1 MMNSFADRSHESVS
15 SRENPNPSRSEHAS
29 AIRGLS
35 ALALGGLLLCGARP
49 ANSQSNQAAVP
60 ADLHSPA
67 PNEHALIQ
75 GGASAATP
83 SAGAASPGSMLVAS
97 NDNTPSSNSSAG
109 TPVAAESSVAAP
121 ETADS
126 PAADASSD
134 GGMQEVTITGSH
146 IARSDYDSPQPVTA
160 ISAASLEAAAPANI
174 MDFAVT
180 VPALAGSTT
189 VNNSSG
195 ALSNGEAGVAALNL
209 RNLGTARTLVL
220 VDGQRWV
227 PSTIEGLVD
236 INTIPQSLI
245 TGIDVTTGGASAA
258 YGSGAVGGVVNFILD
273 KKFTGVKADYQYSEY
288 QLYDSPQNKFTL
300 TAGTGFAD
308 GRGHVLF
315 SGEVFGEQGNLNSVP
330 AYDQNGYFSM
340 PSTAAN
346 IAAGAPQILAG
357 PHFGLSTYTPGGLIT
372 SGPLKGTYFGA
383 VGANGAP
390 SVNQLAYGSPANGQW
405 MQGGDWQYTDSGQ
418 FGHTALIPR
427 QRRDSAFGRLSFD
440 LNDSTEVYSEVS
452 WARYHGFSYYDA
464 PTTTGIPISINNP
477 FLPKS
482 VVTAMQAA
490 NVTSF
495 TMGTSNAYFGPAASD
510 TVRTSERANFGA
522 DGSFHVFGQTWKWDT
537 HALIAQTA
545 DIEELPGTYNNANF
559 ANAYTAIMGPNG
571 TPVCAS
577 AAAQA
582 AGCVPLNIFG
592 VNPVQSAAARAYVL
606 GDPTRHEWLQL
617 DEGAADFSTNDFA
630 GWAGPISLAVGAE
643 GRREAVTGN
652 VPVQYDPTFGNY
664 WKYGNYVATHGSYT
678 VAEGYVETLIPL
690 LKGLNFNGAARYTSY
705 STSGGTDSWKL
716 GLTYSPINDIT
727 FRATRSADI
736 RAGNLA
742 ELFSPGTARTN
753 SVTNDFDNNNS
764 LLFVQKLEGST
775 KVQPETAKTDV
786 LGIVFQPRVVPGL
799 QASVDY
805 YSIKIDNVISDLSA
819 QQEVDACYFQQIQKY
834 CQNLLLNG
842 FGLGSSGAS
851 TPVIVQVYENLYRLT
866 EKGMDFEASY
876 PVDLSSLWSPLGQLT
891 FHGIVTHYINY
902 TTNNGITAVNLA
914 GSNSPGTGSTG
925 SGVTPNW
932 MARVETMYTKDSW
945 SFDVVSRI
953 VSPGNLNDASD
964 IYIQCTTNCKAGTG
978 VYKTSNVTSVPGQI
992 VFDGTISKKFDLSDR
1007 GQANV
1012 YLMVRNLL
1020 NRQPPVIAGLSS
1032 TSYGAENVPAY
1043 PQTNTS
1049 LYDYLGR
1056 EFTLGVKVQF

>member
-1 MMNSFADRSHESVS
+1 MLEKLRVKYTARTGSD
-15 SRENPNPSRSEHAS
+15 SRAS
-29 AIRGLS
+29 LAAGLHGPAATIACTS
-35 ALALGGLLLCGARP
+35 LLLGQALFMSS
-49 ANSQSNQAAVP
+49 AVQAATSSEAAAP
-60 ADLHSPA
+60 ADAAPA
-67 PNEHALIQ
+67 DAP
-75 GGASAATP
+75 GP
-83 SAGAASPGSMLVAS
+83 SAPSDSSEDAGVA
-97 NDNTPSSNSSAG
+97 
-109 TPVAAESSVAAP
+109 
-121 ETADS
+121 
-126 PAADASSD
+126 
-134 GGMQEVTITGSH
+134 EVVITGSH
-146 IARSDYDSPQPVTA
+146 ITRTDYDSPQPVTS

-174 MDFAVT
+174 IDFAVT
-180 VPALAGSTT
+180 LPALAGSTT

-258 YGSGAVGGVVNFILD
+258 YGSGAVGGVINFILD
-273 KKFTGVKADYQYSEY
+273 KKFTGVKADYQYGEY
-288 QLYDSPQNKFTL
+288 QTYNDPQNKFTL

-315 SGEVFGEQGNLNSVP
+315 SGEVLGEPGNLSSVP
-330 AYDQNGYFSM
+330 VFDKNGYFSM
-340 PSTAAN
+340 PNTAAN
-346 IAAGAPQILAG
+346 IAAGGSQVLVG
-357 PHFGLSTYTPGGLIT
+357 PNTGISTYTPGGLIT
-372 SGPLKGTYFGA
+372 SGPLKGTYFGV
-383 VGANGAP
+383 VGANGVP

-405 MQGGDWQYTDSGQ
+405 MKGGDWQYTDSGQ

-427 QRRDSAFGRLSFD
+427 QNRASIFGRLSFD
-440 LNDSTEVYSEVS
+440 LNDSTEVYTELS

-464 PTTTGIPISINNP
+464 PTTTGISISVNNP
-477 FLPKS
+477 FLPAS
-482 VVTAMQAA
+482 VVSAMHAA
-490 NVTSF
+490 NVTTF
-495 TMGTSNAYFGPAASD
+495 TMGTSNAYFGAAASD
-510 TVRTSERANFGA
+510 TVRSSERANIGA

-537 HALIAQTA
+537 HALIAQTG
-545 DIEELPGTYNNANF
+545 DIEELPGTYNNAHF
-559 ANAYTAIMGPNG
+559 ANAINAIAGPNG
-571 TPVCAS
+571 SPVCAS

-592 VNPVQSAAARAYVL
+592 VNPVQSAAALAYVL
-606 GDPTRHEWLQL
+606 GDPTRHEYFQL
-617 DEGAADFSTNDFA
+617 DEGAVDFSTNDFA
-630 GWAGPISLAVGAE
+630 GWAGPISLALGAE

-652 VPVQYDPTFGNY
+652 VPVQYDPTYANY

-690 LKGLNFNGAARYTSY
+690 LKGLNFNGAARYTNY

-716 GLTYSPINDIT
+716 GLTWSPINDVT

-786 LGIVFQPRVVPGL
+786 LGVVFQPRAVPGL

-805 YSIKIDNVISDLSA
+805 YSIKISNLISSLSA
-819 QQEVDACYFQQIQKY
+819 QQEVDACYYNHIQKY
-834 CQNLLLNG
+834 CDNLLLNG

-851 TPVIVQVYENLYRLT
+851 TPVIVQVYENLYRLN
-866 EKGMDFEASY
+866 EKGMDFEVSY
-876 PVDLSSLWSPLGQLT
+876 PVDLSSLWSPLGKLT
-891 FHGIVTHYINY
+891 FHAIATHYINF
-902 TTNNGITAVNLA
+902 TTNNGITAVNIA
-914 GSNSPGTGSTG
+914 GSNAPGNA
-925 SGVTPNW
+925 TPSW
-932 MARVETMYTKDSW
+932 MSRLETMYTKDSW
-945 SFDVVSRI
+945 TIDVVSRI
-953 VSPGNLNDASD
+953 VSSGNLNDPND
-964 IYIQCTTNCKAGTG
+964 IYIQCTANCKAGTG
-978 VYKTSNVTSVPGQI
+978 VYKTANVTSVAGQI

-1007 GQANV
+1007 GEASV

-1020 NRQPPVIAGLSS
+1020 NRQPPVLAGLSS
-1032 TSYGAENVPAY
+1032 TNYGSENVPAY
-1043 PQTNTS
+1043 PQTNTA

>member
-1 MMNSFADRSHESVS
+1 VRARASVRRSWLGAITS
-15 SRENPNPSRSEHAS
+15 SIFLLGP
-29 AIRGLS
+29 
-35 ALALGGLLLCGARP
+35 ALGSAPSAR
-49 ANSQSNQAAVP
+49 AQTVP
-60 ADLHSPA
+60 DT
-67 PNEHALIQ
+67 
-75 GGASAATP
+75 GSAAKSSQKKATRLAGSDAT
-83 SAGAASPGSMLVAS
+83 SAALS
-97 NDNTPSSNSSAG
+97 
-109 TPVAAESSVAAP
+109 
-121 ETADS
+121 
-126 PAADASSD
+126 AADAAEGPSASAEASSGEAGSGED
-134 GGMQEVTITGSH
+134 GLAEVVVTGSH
-146 IARSDYDSPQPVTA
+146 IARSDYDSPQPVTS
-160 ISAASLEAAAPANI
+160 ISSASLEAAAPANI

-189 VNNSSG
+189 VNTSSG
-195 ALSNGEAGVAALNL
+195 SLSNGEAGVAALNL

-236 INTIPQSLI
+236 INTIPQSLVS
-245 TGIDVTTGGASAA
+245 GIDVTTGGASAA

-273 KKFTGVKADYQYSEY
+273 KKFTGVKADYQYGEY
-288 QLYDSPQNKFTL
+288 QRYNSPQNKFTL
-300 TAGTGFAD
+300 AAGTGFAD

-315 SGEVFGEQGNLNSVP
+315 SGEVFQEQGNLNSVP
-330 AYDQNGYFSM
+330 AFDQNGYFSM
-340 PSTAAN
+340 PNTAAN
-346 IAAGAPQILAG
+346 IAAGGPQVLVG
-357 PHFGLSTYTPGGLIT
+357 PHTGLSTLTPGGLIT
-372 SGPLKGTYFGA
+372 SGPLKGTYFGV
-383 VGANGAP
+383 VGPNGP
-390 SVNQLAYGSPANGQW
+390 SVNQLAYGSPVNGQW
-405 MQGGDWQYTDSGQ
+405 MQGGDWKYTDSAQ
-418 FGHTALIPR
+418 FGSTALIPR
-427 QRRDSAFGRLSFD
+427 QRRASAFGRLSFD
-440 LNDSTEVYSEVS
+440 LNDSTEVYSELS

-464 PTTTGIPISINNP
+464 PTTTGISISVNNP
-477 FLPKS
+477 FLPAS
-482 VVTAMQAA
+482 VVTAMHNA
-490 NVTSF
+490 NVPTF
-495 TMGTSNAYFGPAASD
+495 TMGTSNAYFGAAASD
-510 TVRTSERANFGA
+510 TVRSSERANIGA
-522 DGSFHVFGQTWKWDT
+522 TGSFQVFGQTWKWDT

-545 DIEELPGTYNNANF
+545 DIEELPGTYNNARF
-559 ANAYTAIMGPNG
+559 ANAINAIAGPDG
-571 TPVCAS
+571 PVCAS

-606 GDPTRHEWLQL
+606 GDPTRHEWFQL
-617 DEGAADFSTNDFA
+617 DEGAANFSTNDLP
-630 GWAGPISLAVGAE
+630 GWAGPISVALGGE

-652 VPVQYDPTFGNY
+652 VAAQYDPTFGNY

-678 VAEGYVETLIPL
+678 VAEGYAETLIPI

-716 GLTYSPINDIT
+716 GLTYSPIRDIT

-753 SVTNDFDNNNS
+753 SVTNPWDNNNS

-786 LGIVFQPRVVPGL
+786 YGVVFQPSMVPGL

-805 YSIKIDNVISDLSA
+805 YSIKIYNLISDLTA
-819 QQEVDACYFQQIQKY
+819 QQEVDACYQQKIQKY
-834 CQNLLLNG
+834 CDNLLLNG

-851 TPVIVQVYENLYRLT
+851 TPVIVQVYENLYKLT
-866 EKGMDFEASY
+866 EKGMDFEVSY
-876 PVDLSSLWSPLGQLT
+876 PVDLSSLWSPLGKLT

-902 TTNNGITAVNLA
+902 ATNNGITNVNLA

-925 SGVTPNW
+925 GSVTPNW
-932 MARVETMYTKDSW
+932 LARLEAMYTKDSW

-953 VSPGNLNDASD
+953 VSSGNLNDSQD
-964 IYIQCTTNCKAGTG
+964 IYIQCTANCKAGTG

-992 VFDGTISKKFDLSDR
+992 VFDGTIAKHFDLSG

-1032 TSYGAENVPAY
+1032 TTYGAENTPAY
-1043 PQTNTS
+1043 PQTTTS

-1056 EFTLGVKVQF
+1056 EFTLGVKFQF

>member
-1 MMNSFADRSHESVS
+1 MRTSHGDKPHRRTDSGRALAPV
-15 SRENPNPSRSEHAS
+15 RT
-29 AIRGLS
+29 S
-35 ALALGGLLLCGARP
+35 ALAALTSSLILLLGP
-49 ANSQSNQAAVP
+49 ALGSAPAMAQSA
-60 ADLHSPA
+60 A
-67 PNEHALIQ
+67 PNTEKGTRL
-75 GGASAATP
+75 
-83 SAGAASPGSMLVAS
+83 AS
-97 NDNTPSSNSSAG
+97 NDAAPAA
-109 TPVAAESSVAAP
+109 PVAADAAAGPAAP
-121 ETADS
+121 SETS
-126 PAADASSD
+126 TTEAASD
-134 GGMQEVTITGSH
+134 EGGVQEVVITGSH
-146 IARSDYDSPQPVTA
+146 IARSDFDSPQPVTA
-160 ISAASLEAAAPANI
+160 ISAASLEAAAPSNI

-180 VPALAGSTT
+180 IPALAGSTT

-209 RNLGTARTLVL
+209 RNLGTNRTLVL

-236 INTIPQSLI
+236 VNTIPQSLI
-245 TGIDVTTGGASAA
+245 SGIDVTTGGASAA
-258 YGSGAVGGVVNFILD
+258 YGSGAVGGVINFILD
-273 KKFTGVKADYQYSEY
+273 KKFTGVKADYQYGEY
-288 QLYDSPQNKFTL
+288 QLYDDPQNKFTL
-300 TAGTGFAD
+300 TAGTGFAE

-315 SGEVFGEQGNLNSVP
+315 SGEVFGEQGNLHSVP
-330 AYDQNGYFSM
+330 AYDENGYFSM
-340 PSTAAN
+340 PNTAAN
-346 IAAGAPQILAG
+346 IAAGGPQVLAG
-357 PHFGLSTYTPGGLIT
+357 PNLGLSTYTPGGLIT
-372 SGPLKGTYFGA
+372 SGPLKGTYFGV
-383 VGANGAP
+383 VGANGVPA
-390 SVNQLAYGSPANGQW
+390 VNQLAYGSPVNGQW
-405 MQGGDWQYTDSGQ
+405 MQGGDWKYTDSGQ
-418 FGHTALIPR
+418 FGSTALIPH
-427 QRRDSAFGRLSFD
+427 QDRDNLFGRVSFD
-440 LNDSTEVYSEVS
+440 LNDNTEVYSELS

-464 PTTTGIPISINNP
+464 PTTTGISISINNP
-477 FLPKS
+477 FLPAS
-482 VVTAMQAA
+482 VASAMKAA

-510 TVRTSERANFGA
+510 TTRVSERANFGA
-522 DGSFHVFGQTWKWDT
+522 DGSFQVFGQTWKWDT

-545 DIEELPGTYNNANF
+545 DNEQLPGTYNNANF
-559 ANAYTAIMGPNG
+559 ANAINAITGPNG

-577 AAAQA
+577 GA

-592 VNPVQSAAARAYVL
+592 VNPAQSAAARAYVL
-606 GDPTRHEWLQL
+606 GDPTRHEWFQL

-630 GWAGPISLAVGAE
+630 GWAGPISLALGAE

-652 VPVQYDPTFGNY
+652 VPVQYDPTYGNY

-690 LKGLNFNGAARYTSY
+690 LKGLNFNGAARYTDY

-716 GLTYSPINDIT
+716 GLTWSPISDIT

-764 LLFVQKLEGST
+764 LLFVQKLEGS
-775 KVQPETAKTDV
+775 KAVQPETAKTDV
-786 LGIVFQPRVVPGL
+786 VGVVFQPSMAPGL

-805 YSIKIDNVISDLSA
+805 YSIKISDLISDLSA
-819 QQEVDACYFQQIQKY
+819 QQEVDACYYNHVQKY
-834 CQNLLLNG
+834 CDNLLLNG

-876 PVDLSSLWSPLGQLT
+876 PVDLSSLWSPLGKLT
-891 FHGIVTHYINY
+891 FHAIATHYINFA
-902 TTNNGITAVNLA
+902 TNNGITNVNLA
-914 GSNSPGTGSTG
+914 GSNSPANAGA
-925 SGVTPNW
+925 TPNW
-932 MARVETMYTKDSW
+932 MARLETMYTKDSW

-964 IYIQCTTNCKAGTG
+964 IYIQCSANCKAGTG
-978 VYKTSNVTSVPGQI
+978 VYKTANITSVPGQI

-1012 YLMVRNLL
+1012 YLMVRNVL
-1020 NRQPPVIAGLSS
+1020 NRQPPVIASLSS

-1043 PQTNTS
+1043 PQTNTY

>member
-1 MMNSFADRSHESVS
+1 MLEKFRVKYSGCTS
-15 SRENPNPSRSEHAS
+15 S
-29 AIRGLS
+29 
-35 ALALGGLLLCGARP
+35 
-49 ANSQSNQAAVP
+49 
-60 ADLHSPA
+60 D
-67 PNEHALIQ
+67 
-75 GGASAATP
+75 ASAATIACT
-83 SAGAASPGSMLVAS
+83 SLLLGQALFL
-97 NDNTPSSNSSAG
+97 
-109 TPVAAESSVAAP
+109 
-121 ETADS
+121 S
-126 PAADASSD
+126 PAAQAATSPEAETAEVAPAEGVSAEAARAQAAPSEFTAAQAAPIRFAAAEAASTAADAAPAEAAPSDSPGPSSPSD
-134 GGMQEVTITGSH
+134 APDAGAGDAGLEVAEVVITGSH
-146 IARSDYDSPQPVTA
+146 ITRTDYNSPQPVTA
-160 ISAASLEAAAPANI
+160 ISAESLQAAAPANI
-174 MDFAVT
+174 IDFAIT
-180 VPALAGSTT
+180 LPALAGSTT

-236 INTIPQSLI
+236 VNTIPQSLI

-273 KKFTGVKADYQYSEY
+273 KKFTGVKTDYQYSEY
-288 QLYDSPQNKFTL
+288 QLYNDPTNKFSL
-300 TAGTGFAD
+300 TAGKAFAD
-308 GRGHVLF
+308 GRGHALF
-315 SGEVFGEQGNLNSVP
+315 SGEVFQEQGNLSSIPVF
-330 AYDQNGYFSM
+330 DTNGYFSM
-340 PSTAAN
+340 PNTAAN
-346 IAAGAPQILAG
+346 VAAGGPQILVG
-357 PHFGLSTYTPGGLIT
+357 PHMGLSTLTPGGLIT

-383 VGANGAP
+383 VGANGVA
-390 SVNQLAYGSPANGQW
+390 SVNQLAYGSPVNGQW
-405 MQGGDWQYTDSGQ
+405 MQGGDWKYTDSAQ
-418 FGHTALIPR
+418 FGSTALIPR
-427 QRRDSAFGRLSFD
+427 QRRASAFGRLSFD
-440 LNDSTEVYSEVS
+440 LNDSTEVYTELS

-464 PTTTGIPISINNP
+464 PTTTGISISVNNP
-477 FLPKS
+477 FLPAS
-482 VVTAMQAA
+482 VVTAMHAA
-490 NVTSF
+490 NVTTF

-510 TVRTSERANFGA
+510 TVRSSERANIGA
-522 DGSFHVFGQTWKWDT
+522 DGSFHIFGQTWKWNT

-559 ANAYTAIMGPNG
+559 ANAINAVTGPNG

-606 GDPTRHEWLQL
+606 GWV
-617 DEGAADFSTNDFA
+617 A
-630 GWAGPISLAVGAE
+630 PISLAVGAE

-652 VPVQYDPTFGNY
+652 VPVQYDPTYGNY

-690 LKGLNFNGAARYTSY
+690 LKGLNFNGAARYTNY
-705 STSGGTDSWKL
+705 STSGGTNSWKL
-716 GLTYSPINDIT
+716 GLTWSPISDVT

-786 LGIVFQPRVVPGL
+786 LGVVFQPRVAPGL

-805 YSIKIDNVISDLSA
+805 YSIKISNLISDLTA
-819 QQEVDACYFQQIQKY
+819 QQEVDACYYNHIQKY
-834 CQNLLLNG
+834 CDNLLLNG

-851 TPVIVQVYENLYRLT
+851 TPVIVQVYENLYRLS
-866 EKGMDFEASY
+866 EKGMDFEISY
-876 PVDLSSLWSPLGQLT
+876 PVDLSSLWRPLGKLT
-891 FHGIVTHYINY
+891 FHAIATHYINF
-902 TTNNGITAVNLA
+902 TTNNGVTAVNLA
-914 GSNSPGTGSTG
+914 GSNAPGNA
-925 SGVTPNW
+925 TPNW
-932 MARVETMYTKDSW
+932 MGRVEAMYTKESW
-945 SFDVVSRI
+945 AFDLVSRI
-953 VSPGNLNDASD
+953 VSSGNLNDAND
-964 IYIQCTTNCKAGTG
+964 IYIQCAANCKAGTG
-978 VYKTSNVTSVPGQI
+978 VYKTSNVTSAPGQI
-992 VFDGTISKKFDLSDR
+992 VFDGTITKHFDVSGGD
-1007 GQANV
+1007 ASV
-1012 YLMVRNLL
+1012 FLMVRNLL

-1032 TSYGAENVPAY
+1032 TNYGAENVPAY

-1056 EFTLGVKVQF
+1056 EFTLGAKLQF

>member
-1 MMNSFADRSHESVS
+1 MTGGRFALLRANESTTSYQVGTYIMRRSHGDEPRRRTDCGRAFTAARRSWQAVIS
-15 SRENPNPSRSEHAS
+15 SSLLLLGPALGS
-29 AIRGLS
+29 GL
-35 ALALGGLLLCGARP
+35 ALAQNTPVAG
-49 ANSQSNQAAVP
+49 
-60 ADLHSPA
+60 
-67 PNEHALIQ
+67 
-75 GGASAATP
+75 SAAQSSQKEATR
-83 SAGAASPGSMLVAS
+83 LAS
-97 NDNTPSSNSSAG
+97 NDTAPAASAVADAAEGPAASAG
-109 TPVAAESSVAAP
+109 EPAAEAG
-121 ETADS
+121 
-126 PAADASSD
+126 SSD
-134 GGMQEVTITGSH
+134 AGVQEVVVTGSH

-174 MDFAVT
+174 IDFAVT
-180 VPALAGSTT
+180 LPALAGSTT

-220 VDGQRWV
+220 VDGQRWA

-258 YGSGAVGGVVNFILD
+258 YGSGAVGGVVNFILN

-288 QLYDSPQNKFTL
+288 QLYDDPQNKFTL

-330 AYDQNGYFSM
+330 EYDKNGYFSM
-340 PSTAAN
+340 PNTAAN
-346 IAAGAPQILAG
+346 IAAGGPQVLVG
-357 PHFGLSTYTPGGLIT
+357 PHMGLSTLTPGGLIT
-372 SGPLKGTYFGA
+372 SGPLKGTYFGV
-383 VGANGAP
+383 VGANGVP
-390 SVNQLAYGSPANGQW
+390 SVNQLAYGSPVNGQW
-405 MQGGDWQYTDSGQ
+405 MQGGDWKYTDSAQ
-418 FGHTALIPR
+418 FGSTALIPR
-427 QRRDSAFGRLSFD
+427 QRRASAFGRLSFE
-440 LNDSTEVYSEVS
+440 LNDSTEVYSELS

-464 PTTTGIPISINNP
+464 PTTTGISISVNNP
-477 FLPKS
+477 FLPAS
-482 VVTAMQAA
+482 VVSAMHAA
-490 NVTSF
+490 NVPTF

-510 TVRTSERANFGA
+510 TVRSSERANIGA

-559 ANAYTAIMGPNG
+559 ANAINAIAGPNG
-571 TPVCAS
+571 PVCAS

-606 GDPTRHEWLQL
+606 GDPTRHEWFQL
-617 DEGAADFSTNDFA
+617 DEGAANFSTNDFA
-630 GWAGPISLAVGAE
+630 GWAGPISLAIGAE

-652 VPVQYDPTFGNY
+652 VPVQYDPTYGNY

-678 VAEGYVETLIPL
+678 VAEGYVETLIPV

-716 GLTYSPINDIT
+716 GLTYSPIRDIT

-786 LGIVFQPRVVPGL
+786 LGVVFQPRAVPGL

-805 YSIKIDNVISDLSA
+805 YSIKIYNLISDLTA
-819 QQEVDACYFQQIQKY
+819 QQEVDACYFNKIQKY
-834 CQNLLLNG
+834 CDNLLLNG

-851 TPVIVQVYENLYRLT
+851 TPVIVQVYENLYRLN

-891 FHGIVTHYINY
+891 FHAIATHYINY
-902 TTNNGITAVNLA
+902 TTNNGVTAVNLA
-914 GSNSPGTGSTG
+914 GSNAPGNA
-925 SGVTPNW
+925 TPNW
-932 MARVETMYTKDSW
+932 MGRLETMYIKNSW
-945 SFDVVSRI
+945 TFDVVSRV

-964 IYIQCTTNCKAGTG
+964 IYIQCAANCKAGTG
-978 VYKTSNVTSVPGQI
+978 VYKTANVTSVPGQI

-1032 TSYGAENVPAY
+1032 TNYGAENVPAY
-1043 PQTNTS
+1043 PQTNTY

>member
-1 MMNSFADRSHESVS
+1 MLEKIRVKYSGRTGSDGRASCAAGL
-15 SRENPNPSRSEHAS
+15 HAPAATIACTS
-29 AIRGLS
+29 
-35 ALALGGLLLCGARP
+35 LLLG
-49 ANSQSNQAAVP
+49 QA
-60 ADLHSPA
+60 LF
-67 PNEHALIQ
+67 L
-75 GGASAATP
+75 
-83 SAGAASPGSMLVAS
+83 
-97 NDNTPSSNSSAG
+97 
-109 TPVAAESSVAAP
+109 
-121 ETADS
+121 S
-126 PAADASSD
+126 PAAQAASSPEPESAEVAPAEGAAAEAARAEAAPTEFAGAPAAPIRFASAEAASASAEAAPAD
-134 GGMQEVTITGSH
+134 AAPAGSPGPSSPSGAPDDAGGGDAGLEVAEVVITGSH
-146 IARSDYDSPQPVTA
+146 ITRNDYDSPQPVTA
-160 ISAASLEAAAPANI
+160 ISAESLQAAAPANI
-174 MDFAVT
+174 IDFAIT
-180 VPALAGSTT
+180 LPALAGSTT

-288 QLYDSPQNKFTL
+288 QLYDDPTNKFTL
-300 TAGTGFAD
+300 TAGTTFAE
-308 GRGHVLF
+308 GRGHALF
-315 SGEVFGEQGNLNSVP
+315 SGEALQEQGNLSGIPVFDNN
-330 AYDQNGYFSM
+330 AYFSM
-340 PSTAAN
+340 PNTAAN
-346 IAAGAPQILAG
+346 IAAGGPQILVG
-357 PHFGLSTYTPGGLIT
+357 PHMGLSTLTPGGLIT
-372 SGPLKGTYFGA
+372 SGPLKGTYFGV
-383 VGANGAP
+383 VGANGVP
-390 SVNQLAYGSPANGQW
+390 SVNQLAYGTPVNGQW
-405 MQGGDWQYTDSGQ
+405 MQGGDWQYTDSAQ

-427 QRRDSAFGRLSFD
+427 QHRASAFGRVSFD
-440 LNDSTEVYSEVS
+440 LNDSTEVYTELS

-464 PTTTGIPISINNP
+464 PTTTGISISINNP
-477 FLPKS
+477 FLPAS
-482 VVTAMQAA
+482 VVSAMHAA
-490 NVTSF
+490 NITTF
-495 TMGTSNAYFGPAASD
+495 TMGTSNAYFGAAASD
-510 TVRTSERANFGA
+510 TARTSERANIGA
-522 DGSFHVFGQTWKWDT
+522 DGSFHIFGQRWKWNA

-559 ANAYTAIMGPNG
+559 ANAIKAVAGPDG

-617 DEGAADFSTNDFA
+617 DEGAADFSTNDIP
-630 GWAGPISLAVGAE
+630 GWVAPISVALGAE

-652 VPVQYDPTFGNY
+652 VPVQYDPTYGNY

-678 VAEGYVETLIPL
+678 VAEGYIETLIPL
-690 LKGLNFNGAARYTSY
+690 LKGLNFNGAARYTNY
-705 STSGGTDSWKL
+705 STSGGTNSWKL
-716 GLTYSPINDIT
+716 GLTWSPISDIT

-786 LGIVFQPRVVPGL
+786 LGVVFQPRVAPGL

-805 YSIKIDNVISDLSA
+805 YSIKISNLISYLTA
-819 QQEVDACYFQQIQKY
+819 QQEVDACYYNHIQKY
-834 CQNLLLNG
+834 CDNLLLNG

-851 TPVIVQVYENLYRLT
+851 TPVIVQVYENLYRLS
-866 EKGMDFEASY
+866 EKGMDFEISY
-876 PVDLSSLWSPLGQLT
+876 PVDLSSLWRPLGKLT
-891 FHGIVTHYINY
+891 FHAIATHYINF
-902 TTNNGITAVNLA
+902 TTNNGVTAVNLA
-914 GSNSPGTGSTG
+914 GSNAPGNA
-925 SGVTPNW
+925 TPNW
-932 MARVETMYTKDSW
+932 MGRVEAMYTKESW
-945 SFDVVSRI
+945 AFDVVSRI
-953 VSPGNLNDASD
+953 VSSGNLNDASD
-964 IYIQCTTNCKAGTG
+964 IYIQCTASCKAGTG

-992 VFDGTISKKFDLSDR
+992 VFDGTITKHFDVSGGD
-1007 GQANV
+1007 ASV
-1012 YLMVRNLL
+1012 FLMVRNLL
-1020 NRQPPVIAGLSS
+1020 NRQPPVIAGLSG

-1056 EFTLGVKVQF
+1056 EFTLGAKLQF

>member
-1 MMNSFADRSHESVS
+1 VQS
-15 SRENPNPSRSEHAS
+15 SKK
-29 AIRGLS
+29 
-35 ALALGGLLLCGARP
+35 
-49 ANSQSNQAAVP
+49 QS
-60 ADLHSPA
+60 SKKK
-67 PNEHALIQ
+67 
-75 GGASAATP
+75 ATR
-83 SAGAASPGSMLVAS
+83 LAS
-97 NDNTPSSNSSAG
+97 NDAATAASAD
-109 TPVAAESSVAAP
+109 AAGPAA
-121 ETADS
+121 TADAATAPS
-126 PAADASSD
+126 ADAAGPAATADAATAASADAAGPAATADASTPEAGSAPL
-134 GGMQEVTITGSH
+134 QELVVTGSH
-146 IARSDYDSPQPVTA
+146 ITRTGYDSPQPVTS
-160 ISAASLEAAAPANI
+160 ISSASLEAAAPANI

-273 KKFTGVKADYQYSEY
+273 KKFTGVKADYQYGEY
-288 QLYDSPQNKFTL
+288 QLYDSPQNKFAL

-330 AYDQNGYFSM
+330 EYDQNGYFSM
-340 PSTAAN
+340 PNTATN
-346 IAAGAPQILAG
+346 IAAGGPQVLVG
-357 PHFGLSTYTPGGLIT
+357 PHMGLSTLTPGGLIT
-372 SGPLKGTYFGA
+372 SGPLKGTYFGV
-383 VGANGAP
+383 VGANGVP
-390 SVNQLAYGSPANGQW
+390 SVNQLAYGSPVNGQW
-405 MQGGDWQYTDSGQ
+405 MQGGDWQYTDSSQ

-427 QRRDSAFGRLSFD
+427 QRRDSTFGRLSFD
-440 LNDSTEVYSEVS
+440 LNDSTEVYTELS

-482 VVTAMQAA
+482 VVSQMQAA

-495 TMGTSNAYFGPAASD
+495 TMNTSNAYFGAAASD
-510 TVRTSERANFGA
+510 TVRTSERANFGV
-522 DGSFHVFGQTWKWDT
+522 DGSFHVFGQTWKWDA

-545 DIEELPGTYNNANF
+545 DIEELPGTYSNANF
-559 ANAYTAIMGPNG
+559 SNAINAITGPDG
-571 TPVCAS
+571 TPVCA
-577 AAAQA
+577 AAAARA

-592 VNPVQSAAARAYVL
+592 VNPAQSTAARAYVL

-630 GWAGPISLAVGAE
+630 GWAGPISLAIGAE

-652 VPVQYDPTFGNY
+652 VPAQYDPTFGNY

-690 LKGLNFNGAARYTSY
+690 LSGLNFNGAARYTSY

-716 GLTYSPINDIT
+716 GLTYSPIRDIT

-775 KVQPETAKTDV
+775 QVQPETAKTDV
-786 LGIVFQPRVVPGL
+786 VGVVFQPRVVPGL

-819 QQEVDACYFQQIQKY
+819 QQEVDTCYQQHIQKY

-842 FGLGSSGAS
+842 FGLGNSGAS
-851 TPVIVQVYENLYRLT
+851 TPVIVQVYENLYRLS

-876 PVDLSSLWSPLGQLT
+876 LVDLSSLWSPLGQLT
-891 FHGIVTHYINY
+891 FHAIATHYINY
-902 TTNNGITAVNLA
+902 TTNNGVTAINLA
-914 GSNSPGTGSTG
+914 GSNSPGSGSTG
-925 SGVTPNW
+925 TGVTPNW
-932 MARVETMYTKDSW
+932 ISRLEAMYTKDSW

-964 IYIQCTTNCKAGTG
+964 IYVQCSANCKAGTG

-992 VFDGTISKKFDLSDR
+992 VFDGTITKKLDLSDGAR
-1007 GQANV
+1007 ANV

-1020 NRQPPVIAGLSS
+1020 NRQPPVIAGLSG

-1056 EFTLGVKVQF
+1056 EFSLGVKVQF

>member
-1 MMNSFADRSHESVS
+1 MMNSSAERTRAPVT
-15 SRENPNPSRSEHAS
+15 SRANTFPSRNERAG
-29 AIRGLS
+29 AITGLI
-35 ALALGGLLLCGARP
+35 ALALGGLLLCGVRP
-49 ANSQSNQAAVP
+49 AHSQSNQAQSNQAAAP
-60 ADLHSPA
+60 ADLHSPP

-75 GGASAATP
+75 GGASVDTP
-83 SAGAASPGSMLVAS
+83 SAGSMLVAS
-97 NDNTPSSNSSAG
+97 NDNAPSASTSAS

-121 ETADS
+121 EASDS
-126 PAADASSD
+126 SAAATGPDD
-134 GGMQEVTITGSH
+134 GMQEVTITGSH
-146 IARSDYDSPQPVTA
+146 ITRTDYNSPQPVTS

-174 MDFAVT
+174 IDFAVT
-180 VPALAGSTT
+180 LPALAGSTT

-195 ALSNGEAGVAALNL
+195 SLSNGEAGVAALNL

-273 KKFTGVKADYQYSEY
+273 KKFTGVKADYQYGEY
-288 QLYDSPQNKFTL
+288 QRYDDPQNKFTL

-330 AYDQNGYFSM
+330 GFDQGGYFSM
-340 PSTAAN
+340 PNTAAN
-346 IAAGAPQILAG
+346 VAGGGPQVLVG
-357 PHFGLSTYTPGGLIT
+357 PDTGISTYTPGGLIT

-383 VGANGAP
+383 VGANGVP
-390 SVNQLAYGSPANGQW
+390 SVNQLAYGSPVNGQW
-405 MQGGDWQYTDSGQ
+405 MQGGDWKYTDSAQ

-427 QRRDSAFGRLSFD
+427 QDRDSAFGRISFD
-440 LNDSTEVYSEVS
+440 VSDGTEVYTELS

-464 PTTTGIPISINNP
+464 PTTTGISISVNNP

-482 VVTAMQAA
+482 VVSAMQAA
-490 NVTSF
+490 NVPSF
-495 TMGTSNAYFGPAASD
+495 TMGTSNAYFGAAASD
-510 TVRTSERANFGA
+510 TTRSSERANIGA
-522 DGSFHVFGQTWKWDT
+522 DGSFHVFNQTWKWDA

-545 DIEELPGTYNNANF
+545 DNEQLPGTYNNANF
-559 ANAYTAIMGPNG
+559 ANATNAIAGPNG
-571 TPVCAS
+571 APVCAS

-592 VNPVQSAAARAYVL
+592 VNPVQNPAALAYVL
-606 GDPTRHEWLQL
+606 GDPTRHEWFQL

-630 GWAGPISLAVGAE
+630 GWAGPISLALGAE

-652 VPVQYDPTFGNY
+652 VAEQYDPTFGNY

-678 VAEGYVETLIPL
+678 VAEGYAETLIPL

-716 GLTYSPINDIT
+716 GLTYSPISDVT

-775 KVQPETAKTDV
+775 SVQPETAKTDV
-786 LGIVFQPRVVPGL
+786 LGVVFQPREVPGL

-805 YSIKIDNVISDLSA
+805 YSIKIYNLISDLSA
-819 QQEVDACYFQQIQKY
+819 QQEVDACYFQQVQKY

-842 FGLGSSGAS
+842 FGLGNSGAS
-851 TPVIVQVYENLYRLT
+851 TPVIVQVYENLYRLS

-891 FHGIVTHYINY
+891 FHGIATHYINY
-902 TTNNGITAVNLA
+902 TTNNGVTAINLA
-914 GSNSPGTGSTG
+914 GSNSPSNA
-925 SGVTPNW
+925 TPNW
-932 MARVETMYTKDSW
+932 MARLETMYTKDSW
-945 SFDVVSRI
+945 SFDVVTRI
-953 VSPGNLNDASD
+953 VSSGNLNDNTNM
-964 IYIQCTTNCKAGTG
+964 YIQCTANCTAGTG
-978 VYKTSNVTSVPGQI
+978 IYKTSNVTSVPGQI
-992 VFDGTISKKFDLSDR
+992 VFDGTIMKKFDLSGR
-1007 GQANV
+1007 GSAAV
-1012 YLMVRNLL
+1012 YLAVRNLL
-1020 NRQPPVIAGLSS
+1020 NRQPPVIASLA
-1032 TSYGAENVPAY
+1032 TATYGAENTPAY

-1049 LYDYLGR
+1049 IYDYLGR
-1056 EFTLGVKVQF
+1056 EFTLGAKVQF

>member
-1 MMNSFADRSHESVS
+1 MLEKLRVKYSGCTGSDGRDSCAVGLHAPAATIACTSLLLGQALFLSPAAQAATSPEAETAEVVPAERVSAEAARAQAAPAEFTAADAASIRF
-15 SRENPNPSRSEHAS
+15 AS
-29 AIRGLS
+29 AE
-35 ALALGGLLLCGARP
+35 
-49 ANSQSNQAAVP
+49 AA
-60 ADLHSPA
+60 
-67 PNEHALIQ
+67 
-75 GGASAATP
+75 ASAADPAPADAAP
-83 SAGAASPGSMLVAS
+83 SDSPGPSSPGDAPDAGAGDAGLAVA
-97 NDNTPSSNSSAG
+97 
-109 TPVAAESSVAAP
+109 
-121 ETADS
+121 
-126 PAADASSD
+126 
-134 GGMQEVTITGSH
+134 EVVITGSH
-146 IARSDYDSPQPVTA
+146 ITRTDYDSPQPVTA
-160 ISAASLEAAAPANI
+160 ISAESLQAAAPANI
-174 MDFAVT
+174 IDFAIT
-180 VPALAGSTT
+180 LPALAGSTT

-236 INTIPQSLI
+236 VNTIPQSLI

-273 KKFTGVKADYQYSEY
+273 KKFTGVKTDYQYSEY
-288 QLYDSPQNKFTL
+288 QLYDDPTNKFTL
-300 TAGTGFAD
+300 TAGTAFAN
-308 GRGHVLF
+308 GRGHALF
-315 SGEVFGEQGNLNSVP
+315 SGEVFQEQGNLSSIPVF
-330 AYDQNGYFSM
+330 DQDGYFSM
-340 PSTAAN
+340 PNTAAN
-346 IAAGAPQILAG
+346 ITAGGPQILVG
-357 PHFGLSTYTPGGLIT
+357 PHMGLSTLTPGGLIT

-383 VGANGAP
+383 VGANGVA
-390 SVNQLAYGSPANGQW
+390 SVNQLAYGSPVNGQW
-405 MQGGDWQYTDSGQ
+405 MQGGDWKYTDTAQ
-418 FGHTALIPR
+418 FGQTALIPR
-427 QRRDSAFGRLSFD
+427 QHRASAFGRVSFD
-440 LNDSTEVYSEVS
+440 LNDSTEVYTELS

-464 PTTTGIPISINNP
+464 PTTTGISISVNNP
-477 FLPKS
+477 FLPAS
-482 VVTAMQAA
+482 VVSAMHAA
-490 NVTSF
+490 NVTTF

-510 TVRTSERANFGA
+510 TVRTSERANIGA
-522 DGSFHVFGQTWKWDT
+522 DGSFHVFGQTWKWNT

-559 ANAYTAIMGPNG
+559 ANAINAVTGPNG

-617 DEGAADFSTNDFA
+617 DEGAADFSTNDIP
-630 GWAGPISLAVGAE
+630 GWVAPISVALGAE

-652 VPVQYDPTFGNY
+652 VPVQYDPTYGNY

-678 VAEGYVETLIPL
+678 VAEGYIETLIPL
-690 LKGLNFNGAARYTSY
+690 LKGLNFNGAARYTNY
-705 STSGGTDSWKL
+705 STSGGTNSWKL
-716 GLTYSPINDIT
+716 GLTWSPIGDVT

-786 LGIVFQPRVVPGL
+786 LGVVFQPRMAPGL

-805 YSIKIDNVISDLSA
+805 YSIKISNVISDLTA
-819 QQEVDACYFQQIQKY
+819 QQEVDACYYNHIQKY
-834 CQNLLLNG
+834 CDNLLLNG

-851 TPVIVQVYENLYRLT
+851 TPVIVQVYENLYRLS
-866 EKGMDFEASY
+866 EKGMDFEISY
-876 PVDLSSLWSPLGQLT
+876 PVDLSSLWRPLGRLT
-891 FHGIVTHYINY
+891 FHAIATHYINY
-902 TTNNGITAVNLA
+902 TTNNGVTAINLA
-914 GSNSPGTGSTG
+914 GSNAPGNA
-925 SGVTPNW
+925 TPNW
-932 MARVETMYTKDSW
+932 MGRVEAMYTKESW
-945 SFDVVSRI
+945 SFDLVSRI
-953 VSPGNLNDASD
+953 VSSGNLNDASD
-964 IYIQCTTNCKAGTG
+964 IYVQCAANCKAGTG
-978 VYKTSNVTSVPGQI
+978 VYKTSNVTSAPGQI
-992 VFDGTISKKFDLSDR
+992 VFDGTITKHFDVAGGEAS
-1007 GQANV
+1007 V
-1012 YLMVRNLL
+1012 FLMVRNLL

-1032 TSYGAENVPAY
+1032 TNYGAENVPAY

-1056 EFTLGVKVQF
+1056 EFTLGAKLQF